1 MGRFDGRSAIVT
13 GGALGIGGGCARRI
27 AADGGSVLIVD
38 VNEEAGAGTV
48 KEIRAA
54 GGTVEFMTGS
64 VADESVAAEMVE
76 KAVSSFG
83 RLDLLVQNAY
93 GGGPGSSGSAV
104 EVEAEAWHTG
114 MDLLVG
120 AHYLGAKFGVPAMVE
135 SGADPNFDPSPW
147 ALEGAGLRHG
157 EGPKQNVGRIVNMSS
172 VHGLLGAPR
181 ALIYETGKAAVIGL
195 TRQMAVDFGPLGIT
209 VNAIAPGHIVTERGN
224 AAWNEVGN
232 DAGFRLFELH
242 YPVRRT
248 GIPEDIAN
256 AVGFLCS
263 NEASFITGQVLTV
276 DGGMTIQLQED
287 IVMDS
292 KNYIVANPELRTHF
306 DTKED
311 TRSRW

>member
-38 VNEEAGAGTV
+38 VNEEAGASTL

-54 GGTVEFMTGS
+54 GGTAEFMTGN
-64 VADESVAAEMVE
+64 VAEESVAAEMVE

-104 EVEAEAWHTG
+104 EIEPAAWHTG

-135 SGADPNFDPSPW
+135 SGTDPNFDPSSW
-147 ALEGAGLRHG
+147 EGAGRRHG

-172 VHGLLGAPR
+172 VHGLLNAPR

-195 TRQMAVDFGPLGIT
+195 TRQMAVDFGPMGIT
-209 VNAIAPGHIVTERGN
+209 VNAIAPGHIVTERMN
-224 AAWNEVGN
+224 ETWNEVGD

-256 AVGFLCS
+256 VVGFLCS
-263 NEASFITGQVLTV
+263 NEASFITGQVLAV

-292 KNYIVANPELRTHF
+292 KNYIAANPDLRTHF
-306 DTKED
+306 DTKD
-311 TRSRW
+311 DIRSRW

>member
-1 MGRFDGRSAIVT
+1 
-13 GGALGIGGGCARRI
+13 
-27 AADGGSVLIVD
+27 
-38 VNEEAGAGTV
+38 
-48 KEIRAA
+48 
-54 GGTVEFMTGS
+54 
-64 VADESVAAEMVE
+64 MVE
-76 KAVSSFG
+76 MAVSWFG

-104 EVEAEAWHTG
+104 EIEPKAWHTG

-120 AHYLGAKFGVPAMVE
+120 AHYLGAKFAVPAMVE
-135 SGADPNFDPSPW
+135 SGTDPNFDPPSW
-147 ALEGAGLRHG
+147 EGAGRRHG

-172 VHGLLGAPR
+172 VHGLLNAPR

-195 TRQMAVDFGPLGIT
+195 TRQMAVDFGPMGIT

-224 AAWNEVGN
+224 ATWNEVGN

-263 NEASFITGQVLTV
+263 NEASFITGQVLAV

-292 KNYIVANPELRTHF
+292 KNYIAANPDLRTHF
-306 DTKED
+306 DTKDD

>member
-13 GGALGIGGGCARRI
+13 GGALGIGGSCARRI

-54 GGTVEFMTGS
+54 GGNAEFMTGN
-64 VADESVAAEMVE
+64 VAEESVAAEMVE

-104 EVEAEAWHTG
+104 EIEPEAWHTG

-120 AHYLGAKFGVPAMVE
+120 AHYLGAKFAVPAMVE
-135 SGADPNFDPSPW
+135 SGSDPNFDPPQW
-147 ALEGAGLRHG
+147 EGAGRRHG

-172 VHGLLGAPR
+172 VHGLLNAPR

-195 TRQMAVDFGPLGIT
+195 TRQMAVDFGPMGIT

-224 AAWNEVGN
+224 ATWNEVGN

-263 NEASFITGQVLTV
+263 NEASFITGQVLAV

-292 KNYIVANPELRTHF
+292 KNYIAANPDLKTHF
-306 DTKED
+306 DTKDD

>member
-27 AADGGSVLIVD
+27 AADGGSVMIVD
-38 VNEEAGAGTV
+38 VNEEAGASTL

-54 GGTVEFMTGS
+54 GGTAEFMTGN
-64 VADESVAAEMVE
+64 VAEESVAAEMVE

-104 EVEAEAWHTG
+104 EIEPAAWHTG

-120 AHYLGAKFGVPAMVE
+120 AHYLGAKFGVPVMVE
-135 SGADPNFDPSPW
+135 SGTDPNFDPPSW
-147 ALEGAGLRHG
+147 EGAGRRHG

-172 VHGLLGAPR
+172 VHGLLNAPR

-195 TRQMAVDFGPLGIT
+195 TRQMAVDFGPMGIT
-209 VNAIAPGHIVTERGN
+209 VNAIAPGHIVTERMN
-224 AAWNEVGN
+224 ETWNEVGD

-256 AVGFLCS
+256 VVGFLCS
-263 NEASFITGQVLTV
+263 NEASFITGQVLAV

-292 KNYIVANPELRTHF
+292 KNYIAANPDLRTHF
-306 DTKED
+306 DTKD
-311 TRSRW
+311 DIRSRW

>member
-13 GGALGIGGGCARRI
+13 GGALGIGGGCAHRI

-38 VNEEAGAGTV
+38 VDEEAGASTV
-48 KEIRAA
+48 KEILAA
-54 GGTVEFMTGS
+54 GGTAEFMTGN
-64 VADESVAAEMVE
+64 VAEESVAAEMVE
-76 KAVSSFG
+76 MAVSWFG

-104 EVEAEAWHTG
+104 EIEPKAWHNG

-120 AHYLGAKFGVPAMVE
+120 AHYLGAKFAVPAMVE
-135 SGADPNFDPSPW
+135 SGTDPNFDPPSW
-147 ALEGAGLRHG
+147 EGAGRRHG

-172 VHGLLGAPR
+172 VHGLLNAPR

-195 TRQMAVDFGPLGIT
+195 TRQMAVDFGPMGIT

-224 AAWNEVGN
+224 ATWNEVGN

-263 NEASFITGQVLTV
+263 NEASFITGQVLAV

-292 KNYIVANPELRTHF
+292 KNYIAANPDLRTHF
-306 DTKED
+306 DTKDD

>member
-1 MGRFDGRSAIVT
+1 MGRFDGLSAIVT

-48 KEIRAA
+48 KEIRSA
-54 GGTVEFMTGS
+54 GGTAEFMTGN
-64 VADESVAAEMVE
+64 VAEESVASEMVE
-76 KAVSSFG
+76 MAVSSFA

-104 EVEAEAWHTG
+104 EIEPEAWHTG

-135 SGADPNFDPSPW
+135 SGTDPNFSPPKW
-147 ALEGAGLRHG
+147 EGAGRRHG
-157 EGPKQNVGRIVNMSS
+157 EGPMQNVGRIVNMSS
-172 VHGLLGAPR
+172 VHGLLNAPR

-195 TRQMAVDFGPLGIT
+195 TRQMAVDFGPMGIT
-209 VNAIAPGHIVTERGN
+209 VNAIAPGHIVTERAN
-224 AAWNEVGN
+224 AMWNEVGD

-263 NEASFITGQVLTV
+263 NEASFITGQVLAV

-292 KNYIVANPELRTHF
+292 KNYIAANPDLKTHF
-306 DTKED
+306 DTKDD